1 MDQYS
6 TSEISEALVSEIKK
20 TLSGKDYG
28 SVEIYVESGR
38 VVQITE
44 RRIKKTS
51 RMSDNDDKKNEVIY
65 WKPIR
70 NKK

>member
-6 TSEISEALVSEIKK
+6 TSEISEALVTEIKK

-44 RRIKKTS
+44 RIIKKTS
-51 RMSDNDDKKNEVIY
+51 RINDNGGKKNEVIY

-70 NKK
+70 NQK